1 MLYLQGLRNR
11 SFTAV
16 IAQWLVVLFLLQ
28 AMLPVQAHSRIDAD
42 DHGTPVVICTLQGD
56 KTVIIHFDDPQQ
68 SHADALPSAAMLFS
82 DLLNDLSP
90 THAVVRPPMRV
101 LGRIQASQE
110 LVVHVASQA
119 IVDASSR
126 APPRA

>member
-16 IAQWLVVLFLLQ
+16 IAQWLVALFLLQ
-28 AMLPVQAHSRIDAD
+28 AMLPVQAHSRIDTD
-42 DHGTPVVICTLQGD
+42 DQGLPVVICTLQGD
-56 KTVIIHFDDPQQ
+56 KTVFIDFDGPER
-68 SHADALPSAAMLFS
+68 SHGDVLPSAAMLFS

-90 THAVVRPPMRV
+90 VHTVVRPPMAV
-101 LGRIQASQE
+101 LARIQVHQDIFA
-110 LVVHVASQA
+110 HVASLA
-119 IVDASSR
+119 VVESSSR